1 MSGRR
6 ISYLVSRFPTS
17 SETFIV
23 REMNAVSD
31 RHGDLEI
38 GLMSLFPSPSSFL
51 HPSAERWMEV
61 LVRPTAAQ
69 SAFACVAWMLRR
81 PIASSRAVGAV
92 IAGAWRSPRTMGRSL
107 VTLPLAAAH
116 ARRIQREDGID
127 HIHAHFA
134 AYPTLAA
141 WLIRRLTGIPYS
153 FTAHAYDIFLD
164 QSLLAL
170 KLDEAEFAVTISEYN
185 RRFLSGYQA
194 SPPTPIE
201 VIHCGI
207 DPLMYECTRRAIP
220 SDGPVTAACVAT
232 LEEKKGHAVLL
243 AALASSPRLDRMELE
258 LVGDGPLRADLERQ
272 AAALGLS
279 GRVRFRGSLTE
290 AEVAEVLAR
299 AHIFVLP
306 SIIAPDGQMEGL
318 PVALM
323 EALASGLTAVSTR
336 QSGIP
341 ELIRDGETGYL
352 AEPGD
357 PNDLARALERALT
370 GDIDPAKGRALV
382 EEEFDIRSTA
392 DRMYELLTA

>member
-1 MSGRR
+1 
-6 ISYLVSRFPTS
+6 
-17 SETFIV
+17 
-23 REMNAVSD
+23 
-31 RHGDLEI
+31 
-38 GLMSLFPSPSSFL
+38 
-51 HPSAERWMEV
+51 
-61 LVRPTAAQ
+61 
-69 SAFACVAWMLRR
+69 
-81 PIASSRAVGAV
+81 
-92 IAGAWRSPRTMGRSL
+92 
-107 VTLPLAAAH
+107 
-116 ARRIQREDGID
+116 
-127 HIHAHFA
+127 
-134 AYPTLAA
+134 
-141 WLIRRLTGIPYS
+141 
-153 FTAHAYDIFLD
+153 
-164 QSLLAL
+164 
-170 KLDEAEFAVTISEYN
+170 
-185 RRFLSGYQA
+185 
-194 SPPTPIE
+194 
-201 VIHCGI
+201 
-207 DPLMYECTRRAIP
+207 MYECTRRAIP

>member
-61 LVRPTAAQ
+61 LVRPTLLNPP
-69 SAFACVAWMLRR
+69 SRAWRGCCGR

-92 IAGAWRSPRTMGRSL
+92 IAGLGAPRTMGRSL

-164 QSLLAL
+164 RALAL
-170 KLDEAEFAVTISEYN
+170 KLDEAEFAVTISETTGG
-185 RRFLSGYQA
+185 SSPATQA
-194 SPPTPIE
+194 SSPTPIE

-306 SIIAPDGQMEGL
+306 SLIAPDGQMEGL